1 VLISV
6 LIAAGAADA
15 AGPSRPF
22 QMGLWSGGGRK
33 ICANPPQKSERRQP
47 MVDVPSP
54 EAHARGVQVGAGH
67 GQAMTSVRWPRFP
80 QKAVVAFSAAL
91 CVALIAAR
99 PACSQWWNP
108 FAPKDYEECAERA
121 ARDAKSAQA
130 LNILLS
136 SCSTKFVGRRKPGTE
151 GYTYY
156 DSRQL
161 RSFDIEGPNPTDGEW
176 DYINRQY
183 SIYQKE
189 QQRLEEQ
196 RRAAQAEAERRRK
209 EQEAADRKA
218 AAEAERQRREQE
230 AAQRAAEA
238 AAAADFE
245 RRRENAQTSLT
256 FLLKNIECKYPLLGC
271 GSYRVTI
278 TLKNRSSETVTA
290 ISLGWAFYPSGG
302 GYCPSSYVT
311 KHTSSVHLLP
321 GETVTLNADGFDGLM
336 EDFGY
341 CIGITGVRILQ

>member
-1 VLISV
+1 
-6 LIAAGAADA
+6 
-15 AGPSRPF
+15 
-22 QMGLWSGGGRK
+22 MGRVMDRLW
-33 ICANPPQKSERRQP
+33 
-47 MVDVPSP
+47 
-54 EAHARGVQVGAGH
+54 
-67 GQAMTSVRWPRFP
+67 TSVRWPRFP

-99 PACSQWWNP
+99 PAFSQWWNP
-108 FAPKDYEECAERA
+108 FAPKDYEECAEQA

-176 DYINRQY
+176 EHINRQY

-196 RRAAQAEAERRRK
+196 RRAAEAEAERRWK

-218 AAEAERQRREQE
+218 AAEAERQRREQQ

-245 RRRENAQTSLT
+245 RRRENAQTSLN

-278 TLKNRSSETVTA
+278 TLKNRSSETITA

-302 GYCPSSYVT
+302 GYCPNSYVT
-311 KHTSSVHLLP
+311 KHTSSVRLLP
-321 GETVTLNADGFDGLM
+321 GETVTLNADGF
-336 EDFGY
+336 
-341 CIGITGVRILQ
+341 

>member
-1 VLISV
+1 M
-6 LIAAGAADA
+6 D
-15 AGPSRPF
+15 
-22 QMGLWSGGGRK
+22 MLW
-33 ICANPPQKSERRQP
+33 
-47 MVDVPSP
+47 
-54 EAHARGVQVGAGH
+54 
-67 GQAMTSVRWPRFP
+67 TSVRWPRFP
-80 QKAVVAFSAAL
+80 QKAAIAFSTAL
-91 CVALIAAR
+91 CVVLISAR

-121 ARDAKSAQA
+121 ARDARSAQA

-136 SCSTKFVGRRKPGTE
+136 SCNTKFVGRRKPGTE

-161 RSFDIEGPNPTDGEW
+161 HSFDIEGPNPTDGEW

-189 QQRLEEQ
+189 QQQLEEQ
-196 RRAAQAEAERRRK
+196 RHAAEVEAERRRK
-209 EQEAADRKA
+209 EQEAADRRA
-218 AAEAERQRREQE
+218 IAEAERQKREQE
-230 AAQRAAEA
+230 AAQR

-256 FLLKNIECKYPLLGC
+256 SLLENIECKYPLLGC

-278 TLKNRSSETVTA
+278 TLKNRSSETITA

-321 GETVTLNADGFDGLM
+321 GETVTLNADGFDGPM
-336 EDFGY
+336 GRFGF